1 MKLHELKPAE
11 GSRKERNRVGRGMG
25 SGNGKTSG
33 RGHKGQGARSGGGVR
48 PGFEG
53 GQMPLFQRL
62 PKRGFTNINRKDYA
76 IVNLERLNSFEDGIE
91 VTPELLLETGVISKL
106 NAGVKVLGNGKLE
119 KKLTVKAHKFS
130 ASAKEAI
137 EAAGGKTEV
146 V

>member
-1 MKLHELKPAE
+1 MKLHELKPSE
-11 GSRKERNRVGRGMG
+11 GSRKVRNRVGRGIG

-33 RGHKGQGARSGGGVR
+33 KGHKGQNARSGGGVR

-76 IVNLERLNSFEDGIE
+76 VINLDRLNSFDEGTE
-91 VTPELLLETGVISKL
+91 VTHELLLETGAISKL
-106 NAGVKVLGNGKLE
+106 KAGVKILGNGKLE
-119 KKLTVKAHKFS
+119 KKLTVKANKFS

-137 EAAGGKTEV
+137 EAAGGTAEV
-146 V
+146 I

>member
-1 MKLHELKPAE
+1 MKLHELKPSE
-11 GSRKERNRVGRGMG
+11 GSRKVRNRVGRGIG

-33 RGHKGQGARSGGGVR
+33 KGHKGQNARSGGGVR

-76 IVNLERLNSFEDGIE
+76 VINLDRLNSFDEGME
-91 VTPELLLETGVISKL
+91 VTPELLLETGALSKL
-106 NAGVKVLGNGKLE
+106 KAGVKILGNGKLE
-119 KKLTVKAHKFS
+119 KKLTVKANKFS

-137 EAAGGKTEV
+137 EAAGGTAEV
-146 V
+146 I